1 MWTVYNGREQ
11 RPFLSHQVRREMAF
25 SELERRIYAFIIFT
39 LRKVEKLK
47 KQLNKQ
53 EGAKIDQLLRDL
65 NHIETYADKIKLQM
79 FVEDPEVD
87 FSELGDE

>member
-1 MWTVYNGREQ
+1 MT
-11 RPFLSHQVRREMAF
+11 F
-25 SELERRIYAFIIFT
+25 SQLERTIYAFIVFT
-39 LRKVEKLK
+39 LNKVEKLK
-47 KQLNKQ
+47 AQLESQ
-53 EGAKIDQLLRDL
+53 EGAKVERLLADL

>member
-1 MWTVYNGREQ
+1 MT
-11 RPFLSHQVRREMAF
+11 F
-25 SELERRIYAFIIFT
+25 SQLERTIYAFIVFT
-39 LRKVEKLK
+39 LHKVEKLK
-47 KQLNKQ
+47 AQLESQ
-53 EGAKIDQLLRDL
+53 EGAKVERLLADL

>member
-1 MWTVYNGREQ
+1 MT
-11 RPFLSHQVRREMAF
+11 F
-25 SELERRIYAFIIFT
+25 SQLERTIYAFIVFT
-39 LRKVEKLK
+39 LSKVEKLK
-47 KQLNKQ
+47 AQLESQ
-53 EGAKIDQLLRDL
+53 EGAKVERLLADL